1 MISQNLFIDIT
12 LMIVVATL
20 LGLIAKTLKQP
31 LVLAYVI
38 AGVIIGPMTLGL
50 VKGLDDLALF
60 SQIGVA
66 LLLFIVGSNL
76 HPRNIK
82 EIGKVSLI
90 TGIAQVFFTAGIGYL
105 LARIIGFQNIE
116 SIYISLALTFSSTII
131 IIKLLTDRNEID
143 TLHGKITVGILLI
156 QDIVAVVALMLITGL
171 KADSNIAIQLL
182 YAILKGIGLFIGIW
196 LVYHLIIKRFFNVVS
211 RTQELLF
218 LSSIGWCFV
227 AAIAAIKLGFSLEI
241 GAFLAGVAIANSDYN
256 FEINAKIRPI
266 RDFFIAIFFIN
277 LGIAMI
283 FSSAITLILP
293 IIIFSIFTLVIK
305 PLIVFFFM
313 TLLGYKGR
321 TGFLTGLCLAQ
332 ISEFSLILI
341 ALGMKLKHISLEA
354 TVVITVVCIVTI
366 TGSTYLITYGNKIYN
381 TLERYI
387 RIFERE
393 KLVDIIDEKVLQE
406 RYDIILLGCHR
417 IGYNI
422 IKKANKKKI
431 LAVDLNPEILRNLQ
445 KYGIK
450 TLNADVSDSEVIN
463 ELAKL
468 KPKIVV
474 STVPNIEANDLIVK
488 EFRKTNRK
496 TVIFVNARNVLDILD
511 LYKIG
516 ADFVT
521 QPEMMAGQKIADY
534 ITHLNDKEIRKW
546 GKKYYTEMVEDL
558 RKGKYIW

>member
-1 MISQNLFIDIT
+1 MISQNFFIDIT